1 MGQIQGDH
9 VPVTHIQTAGSSLST
24 AILFVF
30 EVADRDQLDQSK
42 SSLGWICHGGL
53 SVVVFMGRSNEY
65 SGRARISDSMSKPDQ
80 GLNRAL
86 RKCVSPSPDRD

>member
-1 MGQIQGDH
+1 MGEIQGDH
-9 VPVTHIQTAGSSLST
+9 VHVTHILTAGISLST
-24 AILFVF
+24 AILFVY

-53 SVVVFMGRSNEY
+53 FVGVFMGRSKEY
-65 SGRARISDSMSKPDQ
+65 SSRAHILNSMSKPDQ

-86 RKCVSPSPDRD
+86 RS

>member
-1 MGQIQGDH
+1 MGQIQGDQVH
-9 VPVTHIQTAGSSLST
+9 VTHIQTAGSSLST

-42 SSLGWICHGGL
+42 LSLGWICHGGL
-53 SVVVFMGRSNEY
+53 FVGVFMGRSKEH
-65 SGRARISDSMSKPDQ
+65 SGRARILNSMSKPDQ

-86 RKCVSPSPDRD
+86 RS